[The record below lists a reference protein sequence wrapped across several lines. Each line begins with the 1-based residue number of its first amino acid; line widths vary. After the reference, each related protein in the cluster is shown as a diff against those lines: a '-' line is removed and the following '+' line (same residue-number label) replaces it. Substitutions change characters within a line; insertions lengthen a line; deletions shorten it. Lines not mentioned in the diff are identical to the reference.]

1 MKKFAHHIIRIK
13 LFIGLLWLMLRGN
26 SANAQQLYNPF
37 TYCYMTAHKDKFISH
52 IDLSLGAS
60 VSNDKNPDLVLHGA
74 IGRNYLYITGGAAF
88 SYHPSESAFLAGPY
102 LRIFSPDISLKLVT
116 LDNLLKS
123 EESKNKMCFFIE
135 GQYGFTLNQ
144 DFSNSGFSLSG
155 GLIFFKR
162 DGNKI
167 SPFGFEIFESF
178 SNMTCDPR
186 QYYFLTGL
194 KVHYYFG
201 RK

>member
-37 TYCYMTAHKDKFISH
+37 TYCYRTYVKDKFISQ
-52 IDLSLGAS
+52 IDMSLGGS
-60 VSNDKNPDLVLHGA
+60 VSNDNNTDLALHGA
-74 IGRNYLYITGGAAF
+74 VGRNYLYITGGAAF
-88 SYHPSESAFLAGPY
+88 SYYQSEQAFLAGPY

-116 LDNLLKS
+116 IDNLLKS
-123 EESKNKMCFFIE
+123 EESKNKMCFFVE
-135 GQYGFTLNQ
+135 GKYDFALNQ
-144 DFSNSGFSLSG
+144 HFSNSGFSVSG
-155 GLIFFKR
+155 GLIFFNR
-162 DGNKI
+162 DGKKI

-178 SNMTCDPR
+178 SNVTCNPR
-186 QYYFLTGL
+186 QYYFSTGL
-194 KVHYYFG
+194 RIHYYL